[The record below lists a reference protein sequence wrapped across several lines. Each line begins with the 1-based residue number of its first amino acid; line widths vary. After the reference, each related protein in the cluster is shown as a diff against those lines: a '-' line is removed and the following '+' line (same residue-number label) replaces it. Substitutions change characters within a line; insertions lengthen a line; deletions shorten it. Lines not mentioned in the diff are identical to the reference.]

1 MSRTKVI
8 ITDLDHDNIHIETKL
23 FQDYSIPFELKQCKT
38 EDELINECQGA
49 TAFAIQYAPITKKVI
64 ESLPD
69 LRLVVRYGVGV
80 NTVDLEAATAYGV
93 QICNIPDY
101 GTHEVADHALAM
113 MLSLTRKITQMNN
126 LIRNGIWDYQK
137 SIPVFRHSEQIIG
150 VIGLGR
156 IGTAFAQ
163 KAHSLG
169 CKVIGFDLNKK
180 QNNRSKFVEMVSFQ
194 ELIEQS
200 DVISIHCP
208 LETAEDLINEQQ
220 LMSMK
225 STAYLINV
233 SRGGIVN
240 EKALDKALSEGWIA
254 GAAVDVAKTEPIA
267 VESPL
272 LKHDNFLCTPHMGW
286 YSEQSAKELKRK
298 VAEEVI
304 RFLQNE
310 KVHYPVNTPNGDII
324 QKRNKGGFGL

>member
-1 MSRTKVI
+1 MSRAKVI

-38 EDELINECQGA
+38 EDELIDECQGA
-49 TAFAIQYAPITKKVI
+49 AAFAIQYAPITKRVL
-64 ESLPD
+64 EYLPD

-80 NTVDLEAATAYGV
+80 NTVDLEAATALGV

-113 MLSLTRKITQMNN
+113 MLNLTRKITQMNN

-163 KAHSLG
+163 KVQSLG
-169 CKVIGFDLNKK
+169 CKVIGFDPRKK
-180 QNNRSKFVEMVSFQ
+180 ENQSKFVEMVSFQ
-194 ELIEQS
+194 ELLEHS

-220 LMSMK
+220 LKSMK

-240 EKALDKALSEGWIA
+240 ETALDKALREGWIA
-254 GAAVDVAKTEPIA
+254 GAAVDVAQKEPLGVA
-267 VESPL
+267 SPL
-272 LKHDNFLCTPHMGW
+272 LKHENFLCTPHMGW

-310 KVHYPVNTPNGDII
+310 KVHYPVNTP
-324 QKRNKGGFGL
+324 

>member
-1 MSRTKVI
+1 MSRAKVI

-23 FQDYSIPFELKQCKT
+23 FQDCSIPFELKQCKT
-38 EDELINECQGA
+38 EDELIYECQGA
-49 TAFAIQYAPITKKVI
+49 AALAIQYAPITKKVI

-169 CKVIGFDLNKK
+169 SKVIGFDLNKK
-180 QNNRSKFVEMVSFQ
+180 ENNRSKFVEMVSFQ

-220 LMSMK
+220 LKSMK
-225 STAYLINV
+225 STAYLVNV

-267 VESPL
+267 VGSPL
-272 LKHDNFLCTPHMGW
+272 LKHENFLCTPHMGW

-324 QKRNKGGFGL
+324 QKRNKGGYGL